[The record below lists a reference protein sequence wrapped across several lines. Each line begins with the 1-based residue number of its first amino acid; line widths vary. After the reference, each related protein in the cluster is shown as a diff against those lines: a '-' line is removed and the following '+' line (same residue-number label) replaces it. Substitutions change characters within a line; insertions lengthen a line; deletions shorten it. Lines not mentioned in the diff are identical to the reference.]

1 MNINVIVKFFIFMG
15 VMVAILG
22 IIMHEEFI
30 GNDTMSEITRW
41 MAIGG
46 IYVTIGSL
54 LYWFLFLVLA

>member
-22 IIMHEEFI
+22 LFMHDEFI

-41 MAIGG
+41 MALGG
-46 IYVTIGSL
+46 IYVAVGSF
-54 LYWFLFLVLA
+54 LYWLLFLVLV